1 MDVITSIGLAAAD
14 DPYLKD
20 CSLVIDAMATK
31 KEKVWDSHNHEFVGY
46 LNYGSAHPIDDESE
60 KMAKEALVFLLVGCK
75 KPWKYPVAYFFVD
88 HPTADM
94 QAKLIKECI
103 SLVSSH
109 GMDVYSI
116 VFDGCYANQML
127 GY

>member
-20 CSLVIDAMATK
+20 CSLAIDAMATK

-60 KMAKEALVFLLVGCK
+60 KMAKDQLS
-75 KPWKYPVAYFFVD
+75 YFFLWD
-88 HPTADM
+88 
-94 QAKLIKECI
+94 AKNHGSTQSPIF
-103 SLVSSH
+103 SSTTLLL
-109 GMDVYSI
+109 M
-116 VFDGCYANQML
+116 CKLNW
-127 GY
+127 